1 MFTNNVEILEID
13 TLNQTLLIHM
23 YASLTQDFHQNM
35 N

>member
-13 TLNQTLLIHM
+13 TLNQTLLINM